1 MISYEVSIK
10 RGDLLDEKADI
21 LVNPSNTLMLLGSGV
36 SRAFFCRC
44 GGAELECLMQ
54 EKLKNSPLKPGEVI
68 KTISNN
74 ENFTHIFHAA
84 VLNYTFKNLPK
95 YPNLDVIKNI
105 LKNIDNEI
113 SKYGK
118 FDIKLGIPLIGCGIG
133 GLNKKDVINLYKKHF
148 IKNNSAN
155 IKCKVVIYGYTKE
168 DFNLIN
174 EIFKYEIVPFILQ
187 FIPFIKVI
195 APNDL
200 NEYLK
205 KLLRKYLKS
214 I

>member
-1 MISYEVSIK
+1 MGAALADLIK
-10 RGDLLDEKADI
+10 
-21 LVNPSNTLMLLGSGV
+21 
-36 SRAFFCRC
+36 
-44 GGAELECLMQ
+44 
-54 EKLKNSPLKPGEVI
+54 KN
-68 KTISNN
+68 
-74 ENFTHIFHAA
+74 
-84 VLNYTFKNLPK
+84 
-95 YPNLDVIKNI
+95 
-105 LKNIDNEI
+105 
-113 SKYGK
+113 
-118 FDIKLGIPLIGCGIG
+118 
-133 GLNKKDVINLYKKHF
+133 VINLYKKHF

-155 IKCKVVIYGYTKE
+155 IKCRVMIYGYTKE

>member
-10 RGDLLDEKADI
+10 QGDLLDEKADI

-44 GGAELECLMQ
+44 GGGELECLMQ
-54 EKLKNSPLKPGEVI
+54 EKLKNSSLKPGEVV

-95 YPNLDVIKNI
+95 LPNLDVIQKI
-105 LKNIDNEI
+105 LNGIDAEI
-113 SKYGK
+113 LNYGK
-118 FDIKLGIPLIGCGIG
+118 EIIKLGIPLIGCGIG
-133 GLNKKDVINLYKKHF
+133 GLSKKEVINLYKKHF
-148 IKNNSAN
+148 IKNSSAN

-174 EIFKYEIVPFILQ
+174 EFFKKDI
-187 FIPFIKVI
+187 
-195 APNDL
+195 
-200 NEYLK
+200 
-205 KLLRKYLKS
+205 
-214 I
+214 

>member
-36 SRAFFCRC
+36 SMAFFCRC
-44 GGAELECLMQ
+44 GGGKLECLMQ
-54 EKLKNSPLKPGEVI
+54 EKLKNSHLKPGEVI

-105 LKNIDNEI
+105 LNNIDNEI
-113 SKYGK
+113 LRYGK

-133 GLNKKDVINLYKKHF
+133 GLNKKEVINLYKKHF
-148 IKNNSAN
+148 IKNNNAN
-155 IKCKVVIYGYTKE
+155 IKCKVVICGYTKE
-168 DFNLIN
+168 DFNLI
-174 EIFKYEIVPFILQ
+174 
-187 FIPFIKVI
+187 
-195 APNDL
+195 
-200 NEYLK
+200 
-205 KLLRKYLKS
+205 
-214 I
+214 

>member
-44 GGAELECLMQ
+44 GGKKLECLMQ
-54 EKLKNSPLKPGEVI
+54 ERLKNSSLKPGEII

-84 VLNYTFKNLPK
+84 ILNYTFKNMPK
-95 YPNLDVIKNI
+95 YPNLDVVKNV
-105 LKNIDNEI
+105 LNNIDNEI
-113 SKYGK
+113 LRYGK
-118 FDIKLGIPLIGCGIG
+118 SDIKLGIPLIGCGIG
-133 GLNKKDVINLYKKHF
+133 GLSKKEVINLYKKHF
-148 IKNNSAN
+148 INNSSAN
-155 IKCKVVIYGYTKE
+155 IKCKVAIYGYTKE

-174 EIFKYEIVPFILQ
+174 EIFKKDI
-187 FIPFIKVI
+187 
-195 APNDL
+195 
-200 NEYLK
+200 
-205 KLLRKYLKS
+205 
-214 I
+214 

>member
-44 GGAELECLMQ
+44 GGEKLEYLMQ
-54 EKLKNSPLKPGEVI
+54 EKLKNSPLKPGEVV

-74 ENFTHIFHAA
+74 ENSTHIFHAA

-95 YPNLDVIKNI
+95 YPNLDVIKSV

-113 SKYGK
+113 LRYGK
-118 FDIKLGIPLIGCGIG
+118 FDIRLGIPLIGCGIG
-133 GLNKKDVINLYKKHF
+133 GLSKKEVINLYKKHF
-148 IKNNSAN
+148 IKNNNAN
-155 IKCKVVIYGYTKE
+155 IKCRVAIYGYTQE

-174 EIFKYEIVPFILQ
+174 EIFKKDI
-187 FIPFIKVI
+187 
-195 APNDL
+195 
-200 NEYLK
+200 
-205 KLLRKYLKS
+205 
-214 I
+214 